1 MCRPAWDR
9 CNPAIQRSGTQPG
22 EKSPEARQPGGLIVS
37 ESSNNPPAD
46 TSGIGEAVTTALR
59 QPSFLRVMLV
69 LASTVVVLVGIR
81 LSAPILNPIFFAV
94 VLSLLFSPI
103 YSWLKRRGLPAPLA
117 LLIMLVMLTVLFVGL
132 FFIMGASI
140 ARFSERVGFYTTQL
154 NGQLVNLDAL
164 IERLGLSNV
173 DLRDVVKP
181 SALADSLGVVL
192 SGIAG
197 FLSDLFLILM
207 IMLFLLGEGPAI
219 MNRLRASVS
228 EDNTQVARLTTVGQS
243 VVRQFG
249 LRAIVNLVTGAGV
262 TVLLFVLGVDFPV
275 LWGILTFFLS
285 FVPYIG
291 LVLAVAPAVVLA
303 LAEFGVTRAIVV
315 IAGVVVINVLA
326 ENVLSPM
333 MMGRGLNLS
342 PTVVFL
348 SFIVWAWLLGGPGA
362 FLAVPITLFVAV
374 MFDTFPETRWL
385 ASIIGVRSSDT
396 EAAGGPAAGTP
407 APGAEA
413 EGAP

>member
-1 MCRPAWDR
+1 M
-9 CNPAIQRSGTQPG
+9 N
-22 EKSPEARQPGGLIVS
+22 
-37 ESSNNPPAD
+37 ESTNNPPGER
-46 TSGIGEAVTTALR
+46 TGIGEAVTTALR

-69 LASTVVVLVGIR
+69 LAATVVVLVGIR
-81 LSAPILNPIFFAV
+81 LGAPILNPIFFAV
-94 VLSLLFSPI
+94 VLTVLFSPV

-117 LLIMLVMLTVLFVGL
+117 LLIMLVLLTVLFVGL
-132 FFIMGASI
+132 IFILGASI
-140 ARFSERVGFYTTQL
+140 GKFSERLGFYTTQL
-154 NGQLVNLDAL
+154 NGQLDNLDAL
-164 IERLGLSNV
+164 IKRLGLSNV
-173 DLRDVVKP
+173 NLQDVVKP
-181 SALADSLGVVL
+181 SGLADAIGVVL

-207 IMLFLLGEGPAI
+207 IMLFLLGEGPAM
-219 MNRLRASVS
+219 MNRLRASVGA
-228 EDNTQVARLTTVGQS
+228 DNPQVARLTTVGRS

-262 TVLLFVLGVDFPV
+262 TVLLFVLGVDFPL

-291 LVLAVAPAVVLA
+291 LVLAVTPAVVLA
-303 LAEFGVTRAIVV
+303 LAEFGLERALLV

-348 SFIVWAWLLGGPGA
+348 SFIIWAWLLGGPGA
-362 FLAVPITLFVAV
+362 FLALPITLFVAV
-374 MFDTFPETRWL
+374 MLDTFPETRWL
-385 ASIIGVRSSDT
+385 ASIIGVSD
-396 EAAGGPAAGTP
+396 AGTTAP
-407 APGAEA
+407 DDTSPGAPTPSGEA
-413 EGAP
+413 ERAT

>member
-1 MCRPAWDR
+1 M
-9 CNPAIQRSGTQPG
+9 N
-22 EKSPEARQPGGLIVS
+22 
-37 ESSNNPPAD
+37 ESTNNPSGER
-46 TSGIGEAVTTALR
+46 TGIGEAVTTALR

-69 LASTVVVLVGIR
+69 LAATVVVLVGIR
-81 LSAPILNPIFFAV
+81 LGAPILNPIFFAL
-94 VLSLLFSPI
+94 VLTVLFSPV

-117 LLIMLVMLTVLFVGL
+117 LLIMLVLLTVLFVGL
-132 FFIMGASI
+132 IFILGASI
-140 ARFSERVGFYTTQL
+140 GKFSERLGFYTTQL
-154 NGQLVNLDAL
+154 NGQLDSLDAL
-164 IERLGLSNV
+164 IKRLGLSNV
-173 DLRDVVKP
+173 NLQDVVKP
-181 SALADSLGVVL
+181 SGLADAIGVVL

-207 IMLFLLGEGPAI
+207 IMLFLLGEGPAM
-219 MNRLRASVS
+219 MNRLRASVGA
-228 EDNTQVARLTTVGQS
+228 DNPQVARLTTVGRS

-262 TVLLFVLGVDFPV
+262 TVLLFVLGVDFPL

-303 LAEFGVTRAIVV
+303 LAEFGLERALLV
-315 IAGVVVINVLA
+315 IAGVVVINVMA

-348 SFIVWAWLLGGPGA
+348 SFIIWAWLLGGPGA
-362 FLAVPITLFVAV
+362 FLALPITLFVAV
-374 MFDTFPETRWL
+374 MLDTFPETRWL
-385 ASIIGVRSSDT
+385 ASIIGVSD
-396 EAAGGPAAGTP
+396 AGTTAP
-407 APGAEA
+407 DDAAPGAPTPSGETERA
-413 EGAP
+413 T

>member
-1 MCRPAWDR
+1 M
-9 CNPAIQRSGTQPG
+9 N
-22 EKSPEARQPGGLIVS
+22 
-37 ESSNNPPAD
+37 ESSNNPAAD
-46 TSGIGEAVTTALR
+46 RSSIAQALTDR
-59 QPSFLRVMLV
+59 LREPSFLRVMLV
-69 LASTVVVLVGIR
+69 LAATVVVLVGIR
-81 LSAPILNPIFFAV
+81 LGAPILNPIFFAV
-94 VLSLLFSPI
+94 VLTLLFSPV

-117 LLIMLVMLTVLFVGL
+117 LLIMLVLLTVLFVGL
-132 FFIMGASI
+132 FYILGVSI
-140 ARFSERVGFYTTQL
+140 ARFSERVGFYTAQL
-154 NGQLVNLDAL
+154 NGQLVDLDAL

-173 DLRDVVKP
+173 DIRDVVKP
-181 SALADSLGVVL
+181 SALADALGVVL

-207 IMLFLLGEGPAI
+207 IMLFLLGEGPAM
-219 MNRLRASVS
+219 MNRLRASVGA
-228 EDNTQVARLTTVGQS
+228 DNPQVARLTTVGRS

-262 TVLLFVLGVDFPV
+262 TVLLFVLGVDFPL

-303 LAEFGVTRAIVV
+303 LAEFGLDRALLV

-348 SFIVWAWLLGGPGA
+348 SFIIWAWLLGGPGA
-362 FLAVPITLFVAV
+362 FLALPITLFVAV
-374 MFDTFPETRWL
+374 MLDTFPETRWL
-385 ASIIGVRSSDT
+385 ASLIGVSD
-396 EAAGGPAAGTP
+396 AGTT
-407 APGAEA
+407 AADDASPGAPTPSGEA
-413 EGAP
+413 ERAT

>member
-1 MCRPAWDR
+1 M
-9 CNPAIQRSGTQPG
+9 N
-22 EKSPEARQPGGLIVS
+22 
-37 ESSNNPPAD
+37 ESSSNPPSDSA
-46 TSGIGEAVTTALR
+46 GIAEALTDSLR

-69 LASTVVVLVGIR
+69 LSATVVVLVGIR
-81 LSAPILNPIFFAV
+81 LGAPILNPIFFAL
-94 VLSLLFSPI
+94 VLTVLFSPV
-103 YSWLKRRGLPAPLA
+103 YSWLKRRGLPSPLA
-117 LLIMLVMLTVLFVGL
+117 LLIMLVLLSILFVGL
-132 FFIMGASI
+132 IFILGASI

-154 NGQLVNLDAL
+154 NGQLDSLDAL
-164 IERLGLSNV
+164 IKRLGLSNV
-173 DLRDVVKP
+173 DLQEVVKP
-181 SALADSLGVVL
+181 SGLANAIGIVL

-207 IMLFLLGEGPAI
+207 IMLFLLGEGPAM
-219 MNRLRASVS
+219 MNRLRASVGA
-228 EDNTQVARLTTVGQS
+228 DNPQVARLTTVGRS

-262 TVLLFVLGVDFPV
+262 TVLLFVLGVDFPL

-303 LAEFGVTRAIVV
+303 LAEFGLERALLV

-348 SFIVWAWLLGGPGA
+348 SFIIWAWLLGGPGA
-362 FLAVPITLFVAV
+362 FLALPITLFVAV
-374 MFDTFPETRWL
+374 MLDTFPETRWL
-385 ASIIGVRSSDT
+385 ASIIGVSD
-396 EAAGGPAAGTP
+396 AGTTAP
-407 APGAEA
+407 DDASPGAPTPSGEA
-413 EGAP
+413 ERAT